1 MRDFIRDRSRR
12 SGVVSGRFRSTP
24 STPREERRERG
35 PGVSCVFGPAA
46 NGKTES
52 SYLITDCKNTSVLKS
67 LYHERVCAHVCA
79 PPGSTGQMLYI
90 RCPGCLSRERSS
102 G

>member
-12 SGVVSGRFRSTP
+12 SGVVSGRFRNTP
-24 STPREERRERG
+24 STPREEHRGRG
-35 PGVSCVFGPAA
+35 PGVSRALGPAA
-46 NGKTES
+46 NEKAES
-52 SYLITDCKNTSVLKS
+52 SYLITDCKNTRVLKS

-79 PPGSTGQMLYI
+79 PLCSTGQMLYI